1 MKKLNLLFL
10 LLTCM
15 LACQL
20 YRGQAFPVATCS
32 SNVDNMTYSVMR
44 SNTIANEKQRMAFII
59 PASQLNDI
67 ANGTITSTYFKR
79 ATASG
84 SLSADTTFKIY
95 LKNTSATDFGSS
107 APDWAT
113 EIGSATL
120 VYDSNPQTAVG
131 STAGF
136 KQFQH
141 ATNFVYTAGSNLAVY
156 TEYVQTT
163 AQASSIFWQYEY
175 SGPCI
180 NTSNSNTTKYLG
192 TTGAFG
198 ATLTSSNY
206 RRPVIGFDATVPP
219 PTTPPVCTTISAPA
233 NAATGVSLTPTITWA
248 ATPITSSYVIN
259 MGTTPG
265 GTNILNGVDVGNV
278 TSYAIPAA
286 TPLVYS
292 TQYYVTVIPKNVV
305 GMATGCTENT
315 FTTLSMPC
323 PSVSSPGA
331 AATGVSTIPTIVW
344 GAVTGAT
351 GYKLTVGTTSGGTDI
366 VNNVDLGNVTSYAF
380 SSPLNVSTTYYYT
393 VTAYNASTNS
403 TGCTVR
409 SFTTTSTPPPAN
421 DNCAG
426 AVTLTVNPDLACG
439 VTTSAN
445 TLGASLS
452 MAAAPCNG
460 NPDDDVWFKFV
471 ATSTA
476 HTVALSNIVS
486 TGTTTASDMYFQVLS
501 GACGSQTSLLCSDP
515 NTGMVGGLTPGETY
529 YVRVY
534 AYSGAGYNTSFNI
547 CIGTPPPPPV
557 NDACSGALP
566 LTVGGTFAANAITTT
581 NVGAVTDGTT
591 SCQTSRGDNVWYTVV
606 VPASGSLTIETQSVS
621 GSGLT
626 DTILSVHSGACGSL
640 TSIGCDDDNGVDN
653 YSLVTLTGQTPGA
666 TLYVSVWRYTGS
678 AGGGSTTG
686 QFMLSAYDASLLAT
700 NEVNNSKNAIK
711 AYPNPFSDVLNI
723 SDVADV
729 KNILI
734 TDISG
739 RLVKTISNP
748 ASALHLGD
756 LKQGMYLV
764 TLEMKDGSKQ
774 TIKAI
779 KK

>member
-1 MKKLNLLFL
+1 
-10 LLTCM
+10 
-15 LACQL
+15 
-20 YRGQAFPVATCS
+20 
-32 SNVDNMTYSVMR
+32 MR

-305 GMATGCTENT
+305 GMATGCTENS